1 MKHYW
6 KTLQEKTFFNY
17 SNVYDIVIDL
27 LDNAHFVEIG
37 IWKGQSVC
45 YAGVEIHKRGKN
57 IRIDAVDTWE
67 GSPQEHQLMNDPSV
81 VGGTLYDEFI
91 RNIEPIKHIV
101 NPVRMDSILA
111 AATYVDKSLDFV
123 FIDGAHNYESVKADI
138 QAWLPKVKI
147 GGFIGGHDY
156 GNNEP
161 EDVNGVK
168 KAVDEKFDKDI
179 TVYNHGWG
187 SWLHCVKA

>member
-6 KTLQEKTFFNY
+6 KTLQEKSFFNY

-27 LDNAHFVEIG
+27 FDNAHFVEIG
-37 IWKGQSVC
+37 VWKGQSVC

-67 GSPQEHQLMNDPSV
+67 GSPQEDQLMSDPSV
-81 VGGTLYDEFI
+81 VSGTLYDEFI

-101 NPVRMDSILA
+101 NPVRMDSVSA
-111 AATYVDKSLDFV
+111 ASTYKDASLDFV

-138 QAWLPKVKI
+138 EAWLPKVKR

-156 GNNEP
+156 GNDEP
-161 EDVNGVK
+161 EDINGVK

-179 TVYNHGWG
+179 NVYNHGWG

>member
-1 MKHYW
+1 
-6 KTLQEKTFFNY
+6 
-17 SNVYDIVIDL
+17 
-27 LDNAHFVEIG
+27 
-37 IWKGQSVC
+37 
-45 YAGVEIHKRGKN
+45 
-57 IRIDAVDTWE
+57 
-67 GSPQEHQLMNDPSV
+67 MNDPSV

-111 AATYVDKSLDFV
+111 AATYADKSLDFV

-156 GNNEP
+156 GNDEP
-161 EDVNGVK
+161 ENVNGVK
-168 KAVDEKFDKDI
+168 KAVDEKFNKDI
-179 TVYNHGWG
+179 TVYNPGWG